1 MERYFESTIA
11 NEVYDVLFRNF
22 IAYPIDFVKHFP
34 DAEVNNEFAYI
45 KLNDEL
51 VIKIERI

>member
-1 MERYFESTIA
+1 MRYFESEIA
-11 NEVYDVLFRNF
+11 NDVYDHIFRNDCNNCL
-22 IAYPIDFVKHFP
+22 DFVREFP
-34 DAEVNNEFAYI
+34 NAEVNNEFAYI

>member
-1 MERYFESTIA
+1 MQRYFESTIA
-11 NEVYDVLFRNF
+11 DDVFDTLFCNHRN
-22 IAYPIDFVKHFP
+22 YQIDFVAHFP
-34 DAEVNNEFAYI
+34 DAEVNHEFAYI